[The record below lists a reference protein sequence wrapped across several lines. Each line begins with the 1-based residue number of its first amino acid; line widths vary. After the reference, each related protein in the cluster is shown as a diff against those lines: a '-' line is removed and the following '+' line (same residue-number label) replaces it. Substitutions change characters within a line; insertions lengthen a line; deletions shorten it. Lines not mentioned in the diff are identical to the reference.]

1 MPCDHLQSVSLLPLS
16 RGLGGLFV
24 AGALAVATSVMAG
37 TDDPTPPTPEM
48 PDVDALAAVAD
59 RPMLDV
65 TLGIWFPRLEGT
77 IDIGPDGTPLDAG
90 DDLSLDD
97 SQAIFNGEARVQAGR
112 WEFLIGG
119 YVLEAEGQATLAR
132 AARIGGLF
140 APAGTAVAS
149 NVDVWSITGEIA
161 YEIFTP
167 FQDRRFPWSASID
180 RTTGNR
186 TSDGRPIIDLRV
198 EALVGTRVLNLEQE
212 YDLAG
217 VGTVRTNN
225 AWVSPYLGVGL
236 EIDWVSKDTIDFLDR
251 IALDVTAG
259 WGPAFDGGNSIFT
272 VRVDGAFH
280 VTRDL
285 AIILGYRLTDF
296 DLVRE
301 ETSFNG
307 GLQGLFAGVRYTW

>member
-1 MPCDHLQSVSLLPLS
+1 MPCDHLQSVSLLPLP

-24 AGALAVATSVMAG
+24 AGAIAVATPVMAG
-37 TDDPTPPTPEM
+37 TDDPTPEM

-59 RPMLDV
+59 RPVLDV
-65 TLGIWFPRLEGT
+65 TLGIWFPRLEG
-77 IDIGPDGTPLDAG
+77 IVDIGPDGTPLDAG

-119 YVLEAEGQATLAR
+119 YVLEAEGQATLGQ
-132 AARIGGLF
+132 AARIGGLL
-140 APAGTAVAS
+140 APVGTAVAS
-149 NVDVWSITGEIA
+149 DVDVWSITGEIA

-167 FQDRRFPWSASID
+167 FRDRRFPWSDPVD
-180 RTTGNR
+180 RAGGNR

-198 EALVGTRVLNLEQE
+198 EALVGVRVLNLEQE